1 MLWADSG
8 RVVYFVPPPQR
19 SSLDLC
25 ALCCLLSLAPANWL
39 LWESRTA
46 THSHTVDD
54 IRANT
59 HRQRT
64 SQPSAGGLAHTG
76 APLLLLSQLSAQE
89 MFEVP
94 PAVLFDQLH
103 CVVSCHCNFANLHWL
118 ISVWAA
124 NALTASCPLTSS
136 SRSQSHSCSTV
147 YFTKITFLPSPL
159 FIRLRSFINVLYQ
172 ESTVT

>member
-8 RVVYFVPPPQR
+8 RAVYFVPPPKR
-19 SSLDLC
+19 SNLDLC
-25 ALCCLLSLAPANWL
+25 ALWCLLSLAPANWL
-39 LWESRTA
+39 LWEPCTA

-54 IRANT
+54 ILANTHRQRTYT

-64 SQPSAGGLAHTG
+64 SQPSGGGLAHTG

-103 CVVSCHCNFANLHWL
+103 RVVSCHCNFANLHWL

-124 NALTASCPLTSS
+124 TALTRLQPPHFKLQISITQVLHSIFHKDNILT
-136 SRSQSHSCSTV
+136 QSPFYPIEIIH
-147 YFTKITFLPSPL
+147 
-159 FIRLRSFINVLYQ
+159 
-172 ESTVT
+172 